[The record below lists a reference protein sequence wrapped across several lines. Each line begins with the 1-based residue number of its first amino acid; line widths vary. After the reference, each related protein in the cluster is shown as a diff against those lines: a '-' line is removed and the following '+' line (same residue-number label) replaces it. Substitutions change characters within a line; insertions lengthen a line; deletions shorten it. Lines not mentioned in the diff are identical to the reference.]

1 MSKHYKIHPG
11 IGVARVGQS
20 QDGYFLGPETMDGR
34 PFELSPAGEVA
45 LRGYKD
51 ASFLIRRQGVRFRV
65 FEYER
70 DDATGSLAFVGEV
83 TPDKATIRWSVTL
96 GNRKAA
102 GPLMVGSA
110 GPQGE
115 RIIGPKPPAAGGV
128 LRRNDGVTNRT
139 RLATSAALS
148 GIEGANGA
156 LQALRGRIMD
166 QEVLLGEAG
175 TDHLGRLVVLG
186 GTGQSASW
194 QTPMAVLGDFLN
206 NDGWFDDIAD
216 GPVDA
221 ELEFPGGARE
231 TVQDSAWVIV
241 GPPDFAPEVR
251 PFVSLHDLMFDTLVR
266 AGRLPHPSRVSFQ
279 QDIRPIFERAANLRW
294 VNRKAIWRNLAD
306 AIQNLPVLADR
317 SDGARPAREDAHE
330 ILLQCESELDGFRL
344 TRTQKNDL
352 LNHWVEGQF
361 ESDLDVPG
369 LQLNAAEELD
379 RAGLTRCMGSGLF
392 PGIEMGVL
400 ATNPGLYSELG
411 RFTRAPFND
420 FNGTN
425 TLEAGSVTQRMAV
438 PWQADFME
446 CAIEWWPVQR
456 PDTALFRADGSPTPA
471 NFRWDR
477 GLVVPQP
484 DDFGSPQSHLNMVLH
499 FAKLGVVDRITV
511 GGQEVMAET
520 GRSPELG
527 G

>member
-20 QDGYFLGPETMDGR
+20 QDGYFLAPETVDGS
-34 PFELSPAGEVA
+34 PFELSPGGEVE

-70 DDATGSLAFVGEV
+70 DDMTGALAFTGEV
-83 TPDKATIRWSVTL
+83 TPDKATIHWSVAL

-102 GPLMVGSA
+102 GPLMVSST

-115 RIIGPKPPAAGGV
+115 RVIVPRTPGGGV
-128 LRRNDGVTNRT
+128 SLRNNNVADRSQ
-139 RLATSAALS
+139 LATAVSLS
-148 GIEGANGA
+148 GIDGVNRA
-156 LQALRGRIMD
+156 LQALRGRIMNQD
-166 QEVLLGEAG
+166 VLLGEAG
-175 TDHLGRLVVLG
+175 TDPLGRLVVLG
-186 GTGQSASW
+186 GVGQSASW
-194 QTPMAVLGDFLN
+194 QTPMAELRSFLN
-206 NDGWFDDIAD
+206 NDGWVDDIAD

-221 ELEFPGGARE
+221 ELEFPDGTRQR
-231 TVQDSAWVIV
+231 VQDGAWAIV
-241 GPPDFAPEVR
+241 GPPDFAPEVQ
-251 PFVSLHDLMFDTLVR
+251 PLISLYDLMLDTLIQ

-279 QDIRPIFERAANLRW
+279 QDIRPLLERAAGLRW
-294 VNRKAIWRNLAD
+294 VNRKALWSDLATM
-306 AIQNLPVLADR
+306 IQDLAALADR
-317 SDGARPAREDAHE
+317 SEGARPGREDVRNT
-330 ILLQCESELDGFRL
+330 LLQSETELDGFRL
-344 TRTQKNDL
+344 TRTQKEDL
-352 LNHWVEGQF
+352 LNNWVEGRF
-361 ESDLDVPG
+361 ESDLNALGP
-369 LQLNAAEELD
+369 QRNAAEELD
-379 RAGLTRCMGSGLF
+379 RAALTRCMGSGLF
-392 PGIEMGVL
+392 PGIEMGFL
-400 ATNPGLYSELG
+400 ATNPALYAELG

-420 FNGTN
+420 FNGPN
-425 TLEAGSVTQRMAV
+425 TLEAGAVTQRMAL

-446 CAIEWWPVQR
+446 CAVEWWPVQR
-456 PDTALFRADGSPTPA
+456 PDTALFREDGSPTPA

-499 FAKLGVVDRITV
+499 FAKLGVLDRITV
-511 GGQEVMAET
+511 DGEQVMAET